1 MPQFNVA
8 QVALGNPCQVSQL
21 VGAVAFAG
29 PEVTDIYIYN
39 VDFYLYIDY
48 NGRKRGCK
56 AGRKEWCGYGVILL
70 ILATAIAAGAY
81 RLAEK
86 ARPSGEGG
94 RAWRFLALW
103 IGFLLLAFAA
113 GEALGLLPD

>member
-1 MPQFNVA
+1 M
-8 QVALGNPCQVSQL
+8 
-21 VGAVAFAG
+21 
-29 PEVTDIYIYN
+29 
-39 VDFYLYIDY
+39 
-48 NGRKRGCK
+48 
-56 AGRKEWCGYGVILL
+56 ILL